1 MKVPLFEEISRRQS
15 WQLDVSLAVTSF
27 RSACIDAVRSA
38 PPRCPLATA
47 YSACCPADASIATL
61 FRDAA
66 AAFSKGVATQHYVRA
81 CKLSTLT
88 VLQEIAEAWKVNVAD
103 LFDPIL
109 RMKAGSEIIE

>member
-1 MKVPLFEEISRRQS
+1 MKVPLFEEISRYQS
-15 WQLDVSLAVTSF
+15 WQLDVSLAVMSF
-27 RSACIDAVRSA
+27 RRACIDAVRSA
-38 PPRCPLATA
+38 SVPSMAIAL
-47 YSACCPADASIATL
+47 SACCPADASIATL
-61 FRDAA
+61 FRHAA